1 MQSSRRFQKKK
12 GEAKVH
18 SFNLE
23 LSYHINRVQITG
35 GVAPISWCK
44 GMRGR
49 AGRMGNSPR
58 KASKSPGD
66 DKNAGNERSGRRKN
80 GEQST
85 GNANATKIE
94 LQQVGL
100 HGQIDLLTHVPL
112 LREVLPLI
120 DDTFSINKHRRLRIN
135 LLQEH
140 NTIDEIFAALD
151 LEQQTKCK
159 NQSSILL
166 FCRLV
171 LSFPKSYSFLS
182 FSIFRY

>member
-1 MQSSRRFQKKK
+1 
-12 GEAKVH
+12 
-18 SFNLE
+18 
-23 LSYHINRVQITG
+23 
-35 GVAPISWCK
+35 
-44 GMRGR
+44 MRGR
-49 AGRMGNSPR
+49 AGKMGNSPR

-66 DKNAGNERSGRRKN
+66 DKNAGNKRSGRRAN
-80 GEQST
+80 GEQTT
-85 GNANATKIE
+85 GNANGTNTE
-94 LQQVGL
+94 LQQVEL

-120 DDTFSINKHRRLRIN
+120 DDTFSMNKHRRLRVK